1 MTNRRAA
8 ATAEEADRLGLGR
21 GAVVMVIRRTYSTAE
36 RPMETAGIVVPPD
49 RYELAYTIPV
59 NPDPE

>member
-1 MTNRRAA
+1 M
-8 ATAEEADRLGLGR
+8 GLGR